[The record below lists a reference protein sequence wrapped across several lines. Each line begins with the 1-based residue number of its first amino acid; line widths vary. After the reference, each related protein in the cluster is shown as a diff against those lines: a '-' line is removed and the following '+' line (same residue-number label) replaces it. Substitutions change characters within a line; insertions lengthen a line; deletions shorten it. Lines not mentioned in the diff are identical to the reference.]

1 MVQQQRAGYARVCN
15 ENMAMNVPSSAVRNL
30 LQDFVVADPKMLA
43 LVEAAQN
50 VARHKATVLI
60 TGETGVGKELVARI
74 IHSHS
79 QRCARPWV
87 DLNCAALPE
96 HLVESELFGYE
107 KGAFSGAD
115 RIKPGLFE
123 LADRGTL
130 FLDEIGDLDP
140 KVQVKLLR
148 VLDGNPYYRLGGN
161 RKISVDVRVLAATN
175 SDLRRSV
182 REGTFRRDLYHRISE
197 VHLEVPP
204 LRERPEDIIALA
216 QYFLERCRPEAQ
228 FTPEALESLLHF
240 EWHGNVRELR
250 NLVLKLAILSPQ
262 PEITAQ
268 HIRCYLVDRGKAESP
283 TAAPAPPE
291 ITSIADME
299 RHMIAR
305 ALEMAGGNQRLAAEQ
320 LGMPR
325 RTFCR
330 KLSEMHITLDDQHS
344 FSRKQGSEPPLGRR
358 KELQIPISITT
369 KSGRSFAA
377 ASRNLS
383 VGGLG
388 LQVQPP
394 LDAAE
399 ELSVAFT
406 LPGSRRRLEVLG
418 VVAWSQPDGMAG
430 IRFIDMKASKIE
442 VLNRFLAGHR
452 QALAGSEE
460 ELPPPMQP
468 AVAAERS
475 VDS

>member
-1 MVQQQRAGYARVCN
+1 
-15 ENMAMNVPSSAVRNL
+15 MAMKTASTPFSNV
-30 LQDFVVADPKMLA
+30 LQDFVVADPKMLE

-60 TGETGVGKELVARI
+60 TGETGVGKELVARV
-74 IHSHS
+74 IHEYSPRS
-79 QRCARPWV
+79 ARPWV

-115 RIKPGLFE
+115 NVKPGLFE
-123 LADRGTL
+123 VANGGTL

-175 SDLRRSV
+175 RDLKRSV
-182 REGTFRRDLYHRISE
+182 REASFRGDLYHRISE

-216 QYFLERCRPEAQ
+216 QHFLERCRPEAY
-228 FTPEALESLLHF
+228 FTPEALESLLRF

-268 HIRCYLVDRGKAESP
+268 HIGRYFAGRDKSELP
-283 TAAPAPPE
+283 AATPAPPE
-291 ITSIADME
+291 ITSMADME

-305 ALEMAGGNQRLAAEQ
+305 ALELTGGNQRLAAEH
-320 LGMPR
+320 LGIPR

-330 KLSEMHITLDDQHS
+330 KLSEMHITLDDQRTS
-344 FSRKQGSEPPLGRR
+344 ARKNAPGQPLGRR

-369 KSGRSFAA
+369 HSGRSFAA

-383 VGGLG
+383 QGGLG

-394 LDAAE
+394 LDPAE
-399 ELSVAFT
+399 ELSIAFT
-406 LPGSRRRLEVLG
+406 LPGSRRRLEVHG
-418 VVAWSQPDGMAG
+418 VVVWSQPDGMAG
-430 IRFIDMKASKIE
+430 IRFLDMTPSKIE
-442 VLNRFLAGHR
+442 VLNRFLAGHG
-452 QALAGSEE
+452 QAPLESEE
-460 ELPPPMQP
+460 ELPSNKEQP
-468 AVAAERS
+468 TPTATPI
-475 VDS
+475 